1 MKARILIGITV
12 GLFLCSGIARAER
25 PGNFRVMG
33 PGGGGAMFNPTIS
46 PHDVNTVLISCDMTG
61 SYITHD
67 GGRTWRMFNLRGV
80 VNFFVFDP
88 KDPKTMYAHATGL
101 WRSMDGGET
110 WNLMAP
116 TPASVRGV
124 KMNSDHA
131 DETILASSDPLGEI
145 YAMAI
150 DPENSNRL
158 YVAAGD
164 RERPSLFVS
173 RDAGKNWEK
182 QAELTSRVQRIWIDP
197 HSPTSSRRIFAGG
210 PTVLAVVSGPE
221 VKNSSLPAP
230 ATDLALGFTAGPQ
243 PVAYLTSEKGAFV
256 STDGVENWRQCAL
269 PGNGAKVRA
278 IATSLHHPD
287 TAYLSYSD
295 LALDGKTWLGVA
307 KTENSGADWRLV
319 WKESSDPAS
328 NVHDD
333 WITPRF
339 GITWGENPL
348 NMIVADQDAN
358 LAYGTD
364 LGRTMR
370 TTDGGA
376 TWMGI
381 YSRKINDTGWTTVGL
396 DVTTTYGVH
405 FDPFDSK
412 RVFITYTDI
421 GAFRSEDGGI
431 SWTSAT
437 KGVPDEWTNTTYWIV
452 FDPKVK
458 GRAWS
463 VNSGTHDLPRPKM
476 WRHTAVSTYK
486 GGVCRSDDGG
496 ITWAKSNE
504 GMDETAAT
512 HILLDPTSPV
522 DARVL
527 YVSGFGRGVYKSV
540 NGGRTWTLK
549 NQGITQSEPFAW
561 RLVRSA
567 NGTLYVLLA
576 RRSEDGRIG
585 NAGDGA
591 LYRSTD
597 GAEHWEPVP
606 LPRGVNAP
614 NGLAVDP
621 ASPDRLYLAAW
632 ARAVGQHGEGG
643 GIYLSEDGGKTW
655 QAIFDRDQH
664 VYDVTIDPRDPK
676 VLYAAGFESSVWWS
690 SDRGLHWSRVPGF
703 NFKWAHRVIPDP
715 LDRDHIYVTTF
726 GGSVWHGSIRGA
738 DKPVDIATPAL
749 QPGHETWEMTSGS
762 Q

>member
-1 MKARILIGITV
+1 MKLRTTIGITV
-12 GLFLCSGIARAER
+12 GFLLCLGSVWGER
-25 PGNFRVMG
+25 PGNFRVIG

-67 GGRTWRMFNLRGV
+67 GGQTWRMFNLRGV

-88 KDPKTMYAHATGL
+88 QDPKTMYAHATGL
-101 WRSMDGGET
+101 WRSRDGGET
-110 WNLMAP
+110 WKLVAP
-116 TPASVRGV
+116 APSTVLGV

-131 DETILASSDPLGEI
+131 DETILASSDPLGQI

-150 DPENSNRL
+150 DPADSRVL
-158 YVAAGD
+158 YIAAGH
-164 RERPSLFVS
+164 RESPSLFVS
-173 RDAGKNWEK
+173 RDSGETWQK
-182 QAELTSRVQRIWIDP
+182 QAELTASVRRIWIDT
-197 HSPTSSRRIFAGG
+197 HSSGGVRRLFVGSAKVL
-210 PTVLAVVSGPE
+210 TVVTGAS
-221 VKNSSLPAP
+221 VKSLPLPAP
-230 ATDLALGFTAGPQ
+230 ATDIALGFGSGAL
-243 PVAYLTSEKGAFV
+243 PVVYLTSEKGAFI
-256 STDGVENWRQCAL
+256 SGDGGENWRECVL
-269 PGNGAKVRA
+269 PGSGAKVRA
-278 IATSLHHPD
+278 IATSLHHPE

-295 LALDGKTWLGVA
+295 LVLDGKTWLGVA
-307 KTENSGADWRLV
+307 KTDNSGAVWKLV
-319 WKESSDPAS
+319 WKESTGAAS

-348 NMIVADQDAN
+348 NMTVADQDPN

-376 TWMGI
+376 TWNGV
-381 YSRKINDTGWTTVGL
+381 YSRPVNDKGWTTVGL

-412 RVFITYTDI
+412 RIFIMYTDI
-421 GAFRSEDGGI
+421 GAFRSEDGGV

-437 KGVPDEWTNTTYWIV
+437 IGVPEEWTNTTYWIV

-496 ITWAKSNE
+496 KSWSKSNA

-527 YVSGFGRGVYKSV
+527 YVAGFGRGVYKSV
-540 NGGRTWTLK
+540 DGGRTWSLR
-549 NQGITQSEPFAW
+549 NQGITQAEPFVW
-561 RLVRSA
+561 RLTRSS
-567 NGTLYVLLA
+567 NGTLYALLA
-576 RRSEDGRIG
+576 RRSEDGSIG

-591 LYRSTD
+591 MYRSTD
-597 GAEHWEPVP
+597 GAETWEPVA
-606 LPRGVNAP
+606 LPSGVNAP
-614 NGLAVDP
+614 SGLAVDLD
-621 ASPDRLYLAAW
+621 SPDRLYLASW

-643 GIYLSEDGGKTW
+643 GIYLSENGGKDW
-655 QAIFDRDQH
+655 RAVLDQDQH
-664 VYDVTIDPRDPK
+664 IYDVSIDPIDSK
-676 VLYAAGFESSVWWS
+676 TLYAAGFESSVWRS
-690 SDRGLHWSRVPGF
+690 VDRGLHWSRVPGF

-715 LDRDHIYVTTF
+715 KDHDEIYVTTF
-726 GGSVWHGSIRGA
+726 GGSVWHGSVNG
-738 DKPVDIATPAL
+738 KNEPLDIATPAL
-749 QPGHETWEMTSGS
+749 EPG

>member
-1 MKARILIGITV
+1 MRLRNLI
-12 GLFLCSGIARAER
+12 FLGIAVVVSLASALAER
-25 PGNFRVMG
+25 PGGFHVIG

-46 PHDVNTVLISCDMTG
+46 PHDPNTVLISCDMTG

-88 KDPKTMYAHATGL
+88 QDQKTMYAHATGL
-101 WRSMDGGET
+101 WRSTDGGET
-110 WNLMAP
+110 WNLVSPAP
-116 TPASVRGV
+116 SSVRGV

-131 DETILASSDPLGEI
+131 DETILTSSDHVGGI

-150 DPENSNRL
+150 DPADSDVL
-158 YVAAGD
+158 YIAAGE
-164 RERPSLFVS
+164 REKPGLFVS
-173 RDAGKNWEK
+173 RDAGKTWQK
-182 QAELTSRVQRIWIDP
+182 QGDLASRVRRIWIDP
-197 HSPTSSRRIFAGG
+197 HSPNGARRVFVGGAKALTVVAG
-210 PTVLAVVSGPE
+210 SD
-221 VKNSSLPAP
+221 VKNLPLPAA
-230 ATDLALGFTAGPQ
+230 ATDLSLGFGSTAQ
-243 PVAYLTSEKGAFV
+243 PVVYMTSEKGTFV
-256 STDGVENWRQCAL
+256 STDGGANWHQCEL
-269 PGNGAKVRA
+269 PGGGAKVRA
-278 IATSLHHPD
+278 IATSLHHPE

-295 LALDGKTWLGVA
+295 LVLDGKTWLGVA
-307 KTENSGADWRLV
+307 KTENSGADWKLA
-319 WKESSDPAS
+319 WKESTAPAN

-333 WITPRF
+333 WITARF

-348 NMIVADQDAN
+348 NMTVADQDPN

-376 TWMGI
+376 NWNAM
-381 YSRKINDTGWTTVGL
+381 YSREVNEKNWTTVGL

-405 FDPFDSK
+405 FDPFDPK
-412 RVFITYTDI
+412 RIFITYTDI
-421 GAFRSEDGGI
+421 GLFRSEDGGA

-437 KGVPDEWTNTTYWIV
+437 MGVPSEWTNTTYWMV

-463 VNSGTHDLPRPKM
+463 VNSWTHDLPRPKM
-476 WRHTAVSTYK
+476 WRHRAVSTYK

-496 ITWAKSNE
+496 KTWVKSNT

-512 HILLDPTSPV
+512 HILLDLESPV

-540 NGGRTWTLK
+540 DGGRTWKLK

-561 RLVRSA
+561 RLSRSSK
-567 NGTLYVLLA
+567 GTLYVLLA
-576 RRSEDGRIG
+576 RRSEDGSIG

-597 GAEHWEPVP
+597 GAEHWERVA
-606 LPRGVNAP
+606 LPTGVNAP
-614 NGLAVDP
+614 NGLAVD
-621 ASPDRLYLAAW
+621 SQYPDRLYLAAW

-643 GIYLSEDGGKTW
+643 GIYLSENGGKDW
-655 QAIFDRDQH
+655 QPVLDQDQH
-664 VYDVTIDPRDPK
+664 VYDVTIDPADPK
-676 VLYAAGFESSVWWS
+676 VLYAAGFESSVWRS
-690 SDRGLHWSRVPGF
+690 TDRGLHWARVPGF

-715 LDRDHIYVTTF
+715 QDHQQIYVTTF
-726 GGSVWHGSIRGA
+726 GGSVWHGAVDGKNEPI
-738 DKPVDIATPAL
+738 DIATPVL
-749 QPGHETWEMTSGS
+749 QPG